1 MKKIQR
7 ERALGKL
14 FAQLHSRDFD
24 KRENALFELALMLQR
39 TQGGTAR
46 RDGPDLYS
54 ENLTR
59 ELLRIRL
66 SHAEQRQAVS
76 AIAYVIV
83 TFPDSRATAIWA
95 AGELSAEIG
104 LPFVLATVRNNG
116 AQLSEEAAYQA
127 CHAIRRWLSSNAL
140 ARTSLEEQLDAADP
154 LPSLRRW
161 STSADARLA
170 KTAQSLI
177 DLIAAMHG

>member
-7 ERALGKL
+7 ERALGNL

-24 KRENALFELALMLQR
+24 KRENALFQLALMLQR
-39 TQGGTAR
+39 TQGGTSR
-46 RDGPDLYS
+46 PLVPDLYS

-59 ELLRIRL
+59 ELLRIRMT
-66 SHAEQRQAVS
+66 HAEQRQAVS
-76 AIAYVIV
+76 VIAQVIV
-83 TFPDSRATAIWA
+83 TFPDSRATAIWTS
-95 AGELSAEIG
+95 GELSVEIG

-116 AQLSEEAAYQA
+116 GQLSEEAAYQA
-127 CHAIRRWLSSNAL
+127 CHAIRRWLGSDAL
-140 ARTSLEEQLDAADP
+140 ARTSVEEQLDVVDP

-161 STSADARLA
+161 STSADTRLA
-170 KTAQSLI
+170 KTAQSVI